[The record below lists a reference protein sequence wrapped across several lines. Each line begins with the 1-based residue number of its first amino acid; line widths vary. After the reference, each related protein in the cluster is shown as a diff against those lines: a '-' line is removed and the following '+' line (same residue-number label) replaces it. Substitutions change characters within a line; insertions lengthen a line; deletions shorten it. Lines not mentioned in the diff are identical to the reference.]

1 MTTHT
6 NVKGWRNPRPITER
20 IVVEGKLVLQTP
32 AHFNSGDS
40 APASQVDL
48 TLLRNS
54 RGHIFL
60 PGASIAGALRSYLR
74 DREQGYHQSE
84 TEGGLTTLLF
94 GMTKNDEET
103 KEGEQSRLIVD
114 DSVVATSAVEMRDGV
129 RIEPETRTAADKA
142 KFDMEVIAAGTAFPL
157 RFELLICADDDS
169 DKIRHAL
176 ATALAGFEN
185 GEITMGGR
193 KRRGLG
199 QVKVAKW
206 HVTRYDLTA
215 PDDFIGWLTNEPSN
229 PSSVDSIFAGLK
241 AEPLGIDK
249 RDYFTLEATFSLNG
263 PLLVRSNGDTSPDA
277 PDMVHLQARQSDGAL
292 KPILPGTSLT
302 GVVRHHALRIATT
315 LHGSTVAEPFVANLF
330 GRGPKAKRD
339 QRVEKDKQHVASRF
353 VAGEAVVKNVKSLI
367 QSRIRIDRF
376 TGGAYETALFEE
388 QPVFGGD
395 DSRLELAMIIRNPKP
410 YEIGLLLLVLK
421 DLWSSDLPVGGGS
434 SVGRGR
440 LQGVEACL
448 ALQEYDKHDKLM
460 TWCVKG
466 SKALS
471 IEGNVDQL
479 EAYVTA
485 FCDYKETKGE

>member
-1 MTTHT
+1 MMTGT
-6 NVKGWRNPRPITER
+6 NVSGWRNPRPITER
-20 IVVEGKLVLQTP
+20 IVIEGKLVLQTP

-40 APASQVDL
+40 SPASQVDL

-54 RGHIFL
+54 RGQLFL

-74 DREQGYHQSE
+74 DRERGYHQRE
-84 TEGGLTTLLF
+84 QDAGLTTLLF
-94 GMTKNDEET
+94 GMTKNDDET

-114 DSVVATSAVEMRDGV
+114 DAVAETGAVELRDGV
-129 RIEPETRTAADKA
+129 RIEAETRTAAAGA

-157 RFELLICADDDS
+157 RFELLICADDPADQ
-169 DKIRHAL
+169 IQQAL
-176 ATALAGFEN
+176 AMALAGFEN
-185 GEITMGGR
+185 GDITIGAR

-199 QVKVAKW
+199 RVKVAEW
-206 HVTRYDLTA
+206 RVNRYDLTD
-215 PDDFIGWLTNEPSN
+215 PNDLISWLTNASITPS
-229 PSSVDSIFAGLK
+229 PVASILAGLS
-241 AEPLGIDK
+241 ANPLEMDK
-249 RDYFTLEATFSLNG
+249 RNYFTLEATFSLNG

-277 PDMVHLQARQSDGAL
+277 PDLVHLQAKQPDGEL

-315 LHGSTVAEPFVANLF
+315 LHGSTVAEPLVAHLF

-339 QRVEKDKQHVASRF
+339 QRVARDKQHVASRF
-353 VAGEAVVKNVKSLI
+353 VAGEAVVKNVKPLV

-395 DSRLELAMIIRNPKP
+395 DSRLKLTMTIRNPEP
-410 YEIGLLLLVLK
+410 YEMGLLLLVLK

-440 LQGVEACL
+440 LQGVEASL
-448 ALQEYDKHDKLM
+448 TLQKGGEPTLTWHITGVETLSITGAVDRLEEY
-460 TWCVKG
+460 VA
-466 SKALS
+466 ALS
-471 IEGNVDQL
+471 NYNG
-479 EAYVTA
+479 T
-485 FCDYKETKGE
+485 GG